1 MSLTESEAT
10 VAVETHFHSNW
21 VETNIFWNQ
30 VPEFPTVGTE
40 FVSFWMVPAGTLPST
55 IGNYAEFRARCI
67 VQIDINVPAS
77 TGTRRAVELGDQ
89 VSALFLGVD
98 VGGIIFNEKNIH
110 QTVVGG
116 FHRRIL
122 RFSGYYAYSH

>member
-55 IGNYAEFRARCI
+55 TKSSCFC
-67 VQIDINVPAS
+67 
-77 TGTRRAVELGDQ
+77 T
-89 VSALFLGVD
+89 
-98 VGGIIFNEKNIH
+98 
-110 QTVVGG
+110 
-116 FHRRIL
+116 IL
-122 RFSGYYAYSH
+122 RGRRGGRQRHGPAGPPWRAPA